1 MKGGIQM
8 LALEI
13 IGVLGA
19 LYGFFMLAMLKGQR
33 AEKRM
38 RDKVKTERSHLAQQK
53 LA

>member
-1 MKGGIQM
+1 M

-19 LYGFFMLAMLKGQR
+19 LYGFFMLAILRGQHAR
-33 AEKRM
+33 KRTH
-38 RDKVKTERSHLAQQK
+38 DKVKTEKGHLAQQK

>member
-1 MKGGIQM
+1 M

-19 LYGFFMLAMLKGQR
+19 LYGFFMVAMLRAQR
-33 AEKRM
+33 TGKTRH
-38 RDKVKTERSHLAQQK
+38 DKVKTEKSYSAQQK

>member
-1 MKGGIQM
+1 M

-19 LYGFFMLAMLKGQR
+19 LYVLFMIAMLRAQR
-33 AEKRM
+33 AEKRTH
-38 RDKVKTERSHLAQQK
+38 DKVRAEERSPVQQK